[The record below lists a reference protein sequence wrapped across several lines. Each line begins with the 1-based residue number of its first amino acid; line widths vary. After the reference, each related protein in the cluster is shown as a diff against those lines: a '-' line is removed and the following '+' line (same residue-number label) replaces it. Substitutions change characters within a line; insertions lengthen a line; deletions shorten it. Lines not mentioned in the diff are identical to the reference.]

1 MDHTPVNNSR
11 TSGTLLLQK
20 RFHTNKQELAL
31 LLRELERLRPL
42 MPLSN
47 DQFHNLVIAM
57 TEAVNNAIVHG
68 NQLDAG
74 KEVFY
79 QLSAADDGVLCV
91 VEDEGEGFVLEDLAN
106 PISPENLMMESGRGM
121 FIIGALMRDLKAT
134 KTEKG
139 MRVEF
144 VCGGEGE

>member
-42 MPLSN
+42 MPISN

-68 NQLDAG
+68 NQLDTG

-79 QLSAADDGVLCV
+79 QLSATADAVLCV

-121 FIIGALMRDLKAT
+121 FIIGALMRGLKAT

-144 VCGGEGE
+144 VCGGGE

>member
-1 MDHTPVNNSR
+1 M
-11 TSGTLLLQK
+11 
-20 RFHTNKQELAL
+20 

-42 MPLSN
+42 MPISN

>member
-1 MDHTPVNNSR
+1 MNNSR
-11 TSGTLLLQK
+11 TILLQK
-20 RFHTNKQELAL
+20 RFNTNKGELSL
-31 LLRELERLRPL
+31 LLRELEQLRPQML
-42 MPLSN
+42 LSN

-68 NQLDAG
+68 NQLDTS

-79 QLSAADDGVLCV
+79 QISTTDEGVFCII
-91 VEDEGEGFVLEDLAN
+91 EDEGEGFTLEELAN
-106 PISPENLMMESGRGM
+106 PISPENILMESGRGM

-144 VCGGEGE
+144 LCVGT

>member
-1 MDHTPVNNSR
+1 MNNSR
-11 TSGTLLLQK
+11 TVLLQK
-20 RFHTNKQELAL
+20 RFNTNKGELSL
-31 LLRELERLRPL
+31 LLRELERLRPQ

-68 NQLDAG
+68 NQLDTS

-79 QLSAADDGVLCV
+79 QISTTDDGVLCV
-91 VEDEGEGFVLEDLAN
+91 IEDEGEGFTLEELAN
-106 PISPENLMMESGRGM
+106 PISPENLLMESGRGM
-121 FIIGALMRDLKAT
+121 FIIGALMRDLKAV

-144 VCGGEGE
+144 LCAGS